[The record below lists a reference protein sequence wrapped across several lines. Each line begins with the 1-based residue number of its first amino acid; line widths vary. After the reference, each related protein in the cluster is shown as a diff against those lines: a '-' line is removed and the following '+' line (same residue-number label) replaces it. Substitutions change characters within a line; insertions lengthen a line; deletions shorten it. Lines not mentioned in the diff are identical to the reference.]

1 MSDLKTQSTDVDPF
15 EFIESVPHPQR
26 KADALIICKLMEKL
40 TGEAPLMWG
49 PSIVG
54 FGQYRL
60 RYPNGREIDWMLCG
74 FSPRKQ
80 NLSIY
85 IMSGFD
91 NQAERLAKLGKHKTG
106 ASCLYIN
113 KLQDV
118 DMEVL
123 EEMIAASVAELKT
136 KQPEG

>member
-1 MSDLKTQSTDVDPF
+1 MSEPKTQPTDVNPYD
-15 EFIESVPHPQR
+15 FIESVAHPQR
-26 KADALIICKLMEKL
+26 KADALVICKLMEKI
-40 TGEAPLMWG
+40 TSEPPVMWG
-49 PSIVG
+49 PSIIG
-54 FGQYRL
+54 FGKYRL
-60 RYPNGREIDWMLCG
+60 RYPNSREIDWMLCG